1 MSEITVSSKKGFHY
15 GWVIVFVGFLAMWF
29 ITCIFSSAAG
39 MMVKPVTADMGISR
53 SRFAMTSTAC
63 SLAGMVMSLFVG
75 RVFKRF
81 TVKKTMLA
89 GTVLYAAC
97 YAAYGLAP
105 NIYVFYV
112 IGFISGFAMV
122 ASSMVAI
129 STLLARWFDEK
140 RGLAVALA
148 STGSGV
154 GGVVMNPV
162 IGSLVTSIGW
172 RKTYFALGAIIA
184 VVMIPSVLFLIKETP
199 REMGLEPYGKKD
211 KKEESKVFVR
221 ETGLTA
227 AEARLTP
234 MYWLWLPVVVI
245 VSATCNCIMQHT
257 VAYATDMGFD
267 YSVAAGIASVLTAGL
282 AVWKLVMGQL
292 YDTIGSR
299 KAATLSL
306 TVYTIVLILYT
317 VSSKEMAFIYYIA
330 TALFGVGGSFAT
342 IAYSVVVQDV
352 FGKKDFAA
360 IYGGI
365 NAFAS
370 LGGAIGSPIVA
381 TVFDKLG
388 TYKPA
393 WATLAVI
400 MFVNIILLN
409 LMFKAK
415 NSYDKKSAR

>member
-1 MSEITVSSKKGFHY
+1 MSENAVSNKKGFHY
-15 GWVIVFVGFLAMWF
+15 GWVIVFVGFLSMWF

-39 MMVKPVTADMGISR
+39 MMVNPVTRDLGISR
-53 SRFAMTSTAC
+53 SRFTMTSTAC
-63 SLAGMVMSLFVG
+63 SLAGMVMSLFIG
-75 RVFKRF
+75 KIFRKLS
-81 TVKKTMLA
+81 VKKTMLIGSA
-89 GTVLYAAC
+89 VYAAC
-97 YAAYGLAP
+97 YAAYGIAP
-105 NIYVFYV
+105 NIWVFYI

-122 ASSMVAI
+122 ASSMVAV

-172 RKTYFALGAIIA
+172 RNTYFVLGAMIA
-184 VVMIPSVLFLIKETP
+184 AVMLPAVLFLIKETP
-199 REMGLEPYGKKD
+199 QEMGLEPYGKKD
-211 KKEESKVFVR
+211 PAAGVEREEES
-221 ETGLTA
+221 GYSA
-227 AEARLTP
+227 AEARITP
-234 MYWLWLPVVVI
+234 MYWLWIPVVII

-306 TVYTIVLILYT
+306 SVYTLVLVLY
-317 VSSKEMAFIYYIA
+317 VIASKEAAFIYYIG

-360 IYGGI
+360 IYGSI

-370 LGGAIGSPIVA
+370 IGGAVGSPIVA
-381 TVFDKLG
+381 AVFDTLG

-393 WATLAVI
+393 WAALAVI
-400 MFVNIILLN
+400 MFINVILLN
-409 LMFKAK
+409 MMFRAK
-415 NSYDKKSAR
+415 DKYEKQ

>member
-1 MSEITVSSKKGFHY
+1 MSENAVSNKKGFHY
-15 GWVIVFVGFLAMWF
+15 GWVIVFVGFLSMWF

-39 MMVKPVTADMGISR
+39 MMVNPVTRDLGISR
-53 SRFAMTSTAC
+53 SRFTMTSTAC
-63 SLAGMVMSLFVG
+63 SLAGMVMSLFIG
-75 RVFKRF
+75 KIFRKLS
-81 TVKKTMLA
+81 VKKTMLIGSA
-89 GTVLYAAC
+89 VYAAC
-97 YAAYGLAP
+97 YAAYGIAP
-105 NIYVFYV
+105 NIWVFYI

-122 ASSMVAI
+122 ASSMVAV

-172 RKTYFALGAIIA
+172 RNTYFVLGAMIA
-184 VVMIPSVLFLIKETP
+184 AVMLPAVLFLIRETP
-199 REMGLEPYGKKD
+199 QEMGLEPYGKKD
-211 KKEESKVFVR
+211 SAAGVEREEES
-221 ETGLTA
+221 GYSA
-227 AEARLTP
+227 AEARITP
-234 MYWLWLPVVVI
+234 MYWLWIPVVII

-306 TVYTIVLILYT
+306 SVYTLVLVLY
-317 VSSKEMAFIYYIA
+317 VIASKEAAFIYYIG

-360 IYGGI
+360 IYGSI

-370 LGGAIGSPIVA
+370 IGGAVGSPIVA
-381 TVFDKLG
+381 AVFDTLG

-393 WATLAVI
+393 WAALAVI
-400 MFVNIILLN
+400 MFINVILLN
-409 LMFKAK
+409 MMFRAK
-415 NSYDKKSAR
+415 DKYEKQ

>member
-1 MSEITVSSKKGFHY
+1 MSENAVSNKKGFHY
-15 GWVIVFVGFLAMWF
+15 GWVIVFVGFLSMWF

-39 MMVKPVTADMGISR
+39 MMVNPVTRDLGISR
-53 SRFAMTSTAC
+53 SRFTMTSTAC
-63 SLAGMVMSLFVG
+63 SLAGMVMSLFIG
-75 RVFKRF
+75 KIFRKLS
-81 TVKKTMLA
+81 VKKTMLIGSA
-89 GTVLYAAC
+89 VYAAC
-97 YAAYGLAP
+97 YAAYGIAP
-105 NIYVFYV
+105 NIWVFYI

-122 ASSMVAI
+122 ASSMVAV

-172 RKTYFALGAIIA
+172 RNTYFVLGAMIA
-184 VVMIPSVLFLIKETP
+184 AVMLPAVLFLIRETP
-199 REMGLEPYGKKD
+199 QEMGLEPYGKKD
-211 KKEESKVFVR
+211 SAAGVEREEES
-221 ETGLTA
+221 GYSA
-227 AEARLTP
+227 AEARITP
-234 MYWLWLPVVVI
+234 MYWLWIPVVII

-306 TVYTIVLILYT
+306 SVYTLVLVLY
-317 VSSKEMAFIYYIA
+317 VIASKEAAFIYYIG

-360 IYGGI
+360 IYGSI

-370 LGGAIGSPIVA
+370 IGGAVGSPIVA
-381 TVFDKLG
+381 AVFDTLG

-393 WATLAVI
+393 WAALAVI
-400 MFVNIILLN
+400 MFINIILLN
-409 LMFKAK
+409 MMFRAK
-415 NSYDKKSAR
+415 DKYEKQ

>member
-1 MSEITVSSKKGFHY
+1 MSEIRTSNKKGFHY
-15 GWVIVFVGFLAMWF
+15 GWVIVFVGFLSMWF

-39 MMVKPVTADMGISR
+39 MMVNPVTRDLGISR
-53 SRFAMTSTAC
+53 SRFTMASTAC
-63 SLAGMVMSLFVG
+63 SLAGMVMSLFIG
-75 RVFKRF
+75 KIFRKFS
-81 TVKKTMLA
+81 VKKTMFA
-89 GTVLYAAC
+89 GSAVYAAC

-105 NIYVFYV
+105 NIWVFYI

-122 ASSMVAI
+122 ASSMVAV

-172 RKTYFALGAIIA
+172 RSTYFVLGGMIA
-184 VVMIPSVLFLIKETP
+184 VVMLPAVLFLIKETP
-199 REMGLEPYGKKD
+199 QEMGLEPYGKKEAVD
-211 KKEESKVFVR
+211 TQALSTEES
-221 ETGLTA
+221 GYTA
-227 AEARLTP
+227 DEARLTP
-234 MYWLWLPVVVI
+234 MYWLWVPVVII

-257 VAYATDMGFD
+257 VAYATDMGFE

-306 TVYTIVLILYT
+306 SVYTLVLVLY
-317 VSSKEMAFIYYIA
+317 VIASKEAAFIYYIA

-352 FGKKDFAA
+352 FGKRDFAA
-360 IYGGI
+360 IYGSI

-370 LGGAIGSPIVA
+370 VGVAIGSPIVA
-381 TVFDKLG
+381 AVFDTMG

-393 WATLAVI
+393 WTALAVI
-400 MFVNIILLN
+400 MFINVILLN
-409 LMFKAK
+409 MMFRAK
-415 NSYDKKSAR
+415 DKYEENR

>member
-1 MSEITVSSKKGFHY
+1 MSENAVSNKKGFHY
-15 GWVIVFVGFLAMWF
+15 GWVIVFVGFLSMWF

-39 MMVKPVTADMGISR
+39 MMVNPVTRDLGISR
-53 SRFAMTSTAC
+53 SRFTMTSTAC
-63 SLAGMVMSLFVG
+63 SLAGMVMSLFIG
-75 RVFKRF
+75 KIFRKLS
-81 TVKKTMLA
+81 VKKTMFIGSA
-89 GTVLYAAC
+89 VYAAC
-97 YAAYGLAP
+97 YASYGIAP
-105 NIYVFYV
+105 NIWVFYI

-122 ASSMVAI
+122 ASSMVAV

-172 RKTYFALGAIIA
+172 RNTYFVLGAMIATVMLPA
-184 VVMIPSVLFLIKETP
+184 VVFLIKETP
-199 REMGLEPYGKKD
+199 QEMGLEPYGKKD
-211 KKEESKVFVR
+211 SAAGVEREEES
-221 ETGLTA
+221 GYSA
-227 AEARLTP
+227 AEARITP
-234 MYWLWLPVVVI
+234 MYWLWIPVVII

-306 TVYTIVLILYT
+306 SVYTLVLVLY
-317 VSSKEMAFIYYIA
+317 VIASKEAAFIYYIG

-360 IYGGI
+360 IYGSI

-370 LGGAIGSPIVA
+370 IGGAVGSPIVA
-381 TVFDKLG
+381 AVFDTLG

-393 WATLAVI
+393 WAALAVI
-400 MFVNIILLN
+400 MFINVILLN
-409 LMFKAK
+409 MMFRAK
-415 NSYDKKSAR
+415 DKYEKQ